1 MLIDAGSMDPRQLA
15 AWSFQY
21 PQDRKGRKM
30 RVRTLLAL
38 ATTLSWSTALARDL
52 IVEPCHSVRLQYD
65 TDIREVHI
73 GNETL
78 VDAVVPVQSK
88 RLLIFTAK
96 PRTTTQ
102 TAERGNQTITTTS
115 TECLNATGSTTLIVL
130 DENGNEIFPSI
141 PPITSN
147 EVRVQWPRV
156 PGEEAKIHAT
166 KDSVYDYFTYSCT
179 PLRCI
184 EVPPR
189 RGPE

>member
-1 MLIDAGSMDPRQLA
+1 MLIDAGSMGLEFSMSAGPE
-15 AWSFQY
+15 
-21 PQDRKGRKM
+21 GRKM
-30 RVRTLLAL
+30 RVRTVLAL
-38 ATTLSWSTALARDL
+38 ATTLSWSPALAEDL

-73 GNETL
+73 GDETL
-78 VDAVVPVQSK
+78 VDPVVPLQSK

-96 PRTTTQ
+96 SRTTTQ
-102 TAERGNQTITTTS
+102 TVERGNQTITTTS

-156 PGEEAKIHAT
+156 PGEVKIHAT

-179 PLRCI
+179 PRRCI